1 MNKHLLAI
9 AITVFSNF
17 DQAIASTDVA
27 ELYFSDKNPVLTQQ
41 EQQAMRIANKWKGIN
56 AIGMAPTSGKNGV
69 VTYLYGV
76 QQPSVVCAVLQVCDV
91 ALQSGE
97 QVNSINLGDTARWS
111 IEPAITGSGI
121 NEIQHLIIK
130 PMDVGLET
138 SLVVT
143 TDRRAYHIRL
153 RSHRTDYMPQVMFTY
168 PDEDQAKWD
177 NYRNQSQKD
186 RQDKTLSQTGEYL
199 GDLDFS
205 YEITPNGSIAWTPL
219 RVFNDKQKTIIQM
232 PDAMAQSEAS
242 TLLVVR
248 REGGV
253 FENDETV
260 QVNYRIQGNRY
271 IVDTVFDSAILIA
284 GVGGNQ
290 DAVAI
295 KRLKK

>member
-9 AITVFSNF
+9 AITVISNF

-232 PDAMAQSEAS
+232 PDAMAQSEAP

>member
-1 MNKHLLAI
+1 MNQHVTALLV
-9 AITVFSNF
+9 TLLLT
-17 DQAIASTDVA
+17 TDPAMANRDMA
-27 ELYFSDKNPVLTQQ
+27 ELYFSDKNPVLTRQ
-41 EQQAMRIANKWKGIN
+41 EKQAMAIANKWKGYN
-56 AIGMAPTSGKNGV
+56 TLGMAPTSGKNGV
-69 VTYLYGV
+69 ITYLFGV

-91 ALQSGE
+91 ALQAGE
-97 QVNSINLGDTARWS
+97 QVNSINLGDTARWT
-111 IEPAITGSGI
+111 IEPAITGTGI
-121 NEIQHLIIK
+121 NEVQHLIIK

-168 PDEDQAKWD
+168 PEEDQVKWD
-177 NYRNQSQKD
+177 LVRNHAQKE
-186 RQDKTLSQTGEYL
+186 RQEKTLPQTGEYL

-205 YEITPNGSIAWTPL
+205 YEITPNGSIAWTPI

-232 PDAMAQSEAS
+232 PEAMAQSEAP

-253 FENDETV
+253 FEDDETV

-295 KRLKK
+295 KRIKK

>member
-1 MNKHLLAI
+1 MNKHLTALLVTVLLSTEQASANPDI
-9 AITVFSNF
+9 A
-17 DQAIASTDVA
+17 DV
-27 ELYFSDKNPVLTQQ
+27 YFSDKNPVLTRQ
-41 EQQAMRIANKWKGIN
+41 EKQAMKIANKWKGHN

-69 VTYLYGV
+69 VTYLFGV

-91 ALQSGE
+91 ALQAGE
-97 QVNSINLGDTARWS
+97 QVNSINLGDTARWTL
-111 IEPAITGSGI
+111 EPAITGSGV
-121 NEIQHLIIK
+121 NEVQHIIIK

-143 TDRRAYHIRL
+143 TNRRAYHIRL
-153 RSHRTDYMPQVMFTY
+153 RSHRTEYMPQVMFAY

-177 NYRNQSQKD
+177 VYRNRSQKE
-186 RQDKTLSQTGEYL
+186 RQDKTLPQTGEYL

-205 YEITPNGSIAWTPL
+205 YEITPNGSIVWTPI

-232 PDAMAQSEAS
+232 PEAMVQSEAP

-248 REGGV
+248 REGGL
-253 FENDETV
+253 FDADETV

-284 GVGGNQ
+284 GVGNHQ

-295 KRLKK
+295 KRLKP